1 MNKVILMG
9 RLARDPDVR
18 TTQSGKSVARM
29 TIAVDRRMS
38 RSAADSGQPSADF
51 LNLVAWERLA
61 EFAGN
66 YLHKGSKI
74 LVEGRLQSRSY
85 EAQDGSK
92 RYVTEVVV
100 QSMEF
105 CESKREAT
113 SGGTSST
120 TSPVQQDMFGGS
132 RAASDSDIPF

>member
-1 MNKVILMG
+1 MNHWVGIG
-9 RLARDPDVR
+9 RLVRDPEVR
-18 TTQSGKSVARM
+18 YTQSGKACAKF
-29 TIAVDRRMS
+29 TLAID
-38 RSAADSGQPSADF
+38 DGWGEKKKTHFIPC
-51 LNLVAWERLA
+51 VAWGKTA
-61 EFAGN
+61 EVISQYAT
-66 YLHKGSKI
+66 KGQKI
-74 LVEGRLQSRSY
+74 AIEGRIQTRSY

-105 CESKREAT
+105 CKSKREAT

>member
-1 MNKVILMG
+1 MNTWVGVG
-9 RLARDPDVR
+9 RLTRDPELR
-18 TTQSGKSVARM
+18 YTQSGKEVASF
-29 TIAVDRRMS
+29 TLAIDRR
-38 RSAADSGQPSADF
+38 RSADGKQQADF
-51 LNLVAWERLA
+51 IPCIAWEKTA
-61 EFAGN
+61 EVISQYAT
-66 YLHKGSKI
+66 KGQKI
-74 LVEGRLQSRSY
+74 AIEGRIQTRSY